1 MARTHKGLQW
11 VRTSEAIR
19 SFVTEH
25 GRSAP
30 RRAILCTYN
39 FEAETFERFL
49 FPELTRRGRQF
60 STLVLADGAA
70 LQGELSRTGQRRFD
84 RYEIGPVRCGGGGV
98 FHPKLVFLAAGRRH
112 MVGIGSANLTSG
124 GLRANLELMMFA
136 DDTTECG
143 RQLVGGAACFLSRLI
158 KKESIHLPASA
169 REFIETALAGVKVD
183 RHGLIDSLDESLLSQ
198 MVSLVLG
205 KRGSNDRFSREVI
218 ILSPWHSALRSP
230 EGLDP
235 AIIRQ
240 MSGAFGGSL
249 SIYTEGQKGCGP
261 DLGVPV
267 YIRGERPRKAA
278 VDNEDSDN
286 PHEEDVF
293 DRRPYRVHAKAY
305 LITSPRQGGTLFF
318 GSANCTLP
326 ALNRTPDGGGNVEIL
341 GASRLGDAE
350 ISAFKGDL
358 NDLFVLTQKTFGAKA
373 PIRPETA
380 KGIILCG
387 RLTGGRNGVRLHIEA
402 PNVER
407 GSVQVG
413 PKPDRFT
420 VTVKIRHGWGL
431 VSKPIEI
438 HDLFPDVLPKR
449 SDSAW
454 GSVLWERSGRE
465 GIPFPV
471 SIPLLGVGTDSP
483 DGFLL
488 DLASEEMGFWPAETT
503 NGGAGAQVD
512 DQSQDEEERDDL
524 DALTEAQH
532 EGELDRIAVR
542 MSILRKRIMRSAG
555 GPEYARSR
563 MALLRRQIAG
573 MDIAPH
579 LRDVLLEYSH
589 QRSPYTERPAR

>member
-1 MARTHKGLQW
+1 MARTHKGLQS

-39 FEAETFERFL
+39 FEAETFETVL

-84 RYEIGPVRCGGGGV
+84 RYEIGPVRCVGGGV

-124 GLRANLELMMFA
+124 GLGANLELMMFA

-158 KKESIHLPASA
+158 KKESIHLPTSA
-169 REFIETALAGVKVD
+169 REFIETALAGVKPD
-183 RHGLIDSLDESLLSQ
+183 RYGLIDSLDEPLLSQ
-198 MVSLVLG
+198 MISLGRG
-205 KRGSNDRFSREVI
+205 KRGSNGKVPRGVI
-218 ILSPWHSALRSP
+218 VLSPWHSALRSP

-240 MSGAFGGSL
+240 MSGAFGGSV

-278 VDNEDSDN
+278 VDSEGPDN
-286 PHEEDVF
+286 PYEEDVF

-305 LITSPRQGGTLFF
+305 LITSPRQGGALFF
-318 GSANCTLP
+318 GSANCTFP
-326 ALNRTPDGGGNVEIL
+326 ALVSQPHRGGNVEIL
-341 GASRLGDAE
+341 AASRLGDAE
-350 ISAFKGDL
+350 TSAFKEDL
-358 NDLFVLTQKTFGAKA
+358 NDLFVPTQKTFGFKA
-373 PIRPETA
+373 PTPPRTA
-380 KGIILCG
+380 RGVVLCG
-387 RLTGGRNGVRLHIEA
+387 RLTEGRNGPRLQIEA

-413 PKPDRFT
+413 PGRDRFT
-420 VTVKIRHGWGL
+420 VTVRIRHGRGL
-431 VSKPIEI
+431 VSKPDEI
-438 HDLFPDVLPKR
+438 RSLFPDALPKR
-449 SDSAW
+449 SDSCW
-454 GSVLWERSGRE
+454 GSVLWERSGRV

-471 SIPLLGVGTDSP
+471 SVPLSGVGTDSP

-488 DLASEEMGFWPAETT
+488 DLASEEMGFWPAQTT
-503 NGGAGAQVD
+503 NGGADAKVD
-512 DQSQDEEERDDL
+512 DRGRDEEERDDL

-532 EGELDRIAVR
+532 EGELDRIAWR
-542 MSILRKRIMRSAG
+542 LSILRKRIVRSAG

-573 MDIAPH
+573 MDIASH
-579 LRDVLLEYSH
+579 LRDVLLEYLR
-589 QRSPYTERPAR
+589 QRSPNTERPAR